1 MNARMHP
8 PSTMMS
14 RYYHYF
20 VGQSTPL
27 FRTLVE
33 LELLPMSEFVE
44 AAGYDEENKDGGHT
58 MHQLPMQALISK
70 N

>member
-1 MNARMHP
+1 
-8 PSTMMS
+8 
-14 RYYHYF
+14 
-20 VGQSTPL
+20 
-27 FRTLVE
+27 
-33 LELLPMSEFVE
+33 MSEFVE